1 MNTGLT
7 PIFLKSGERD
17 VLNCV
22 MQGMSASQIASK
34 LNMSLACIK
43 DRKRRLYDRF
53 NVKNQHE
60 LIVTYNNYLLKIK
73 EIEEIKNKLSGGIN
87 ANTL

>member
-1 MNTGLT
+1 MTTGLT

-22 MQGMSASQIASK
+22 MQGMSASQIANQ

-53 NVKNQHE
+53 NVKNQNE
-60 LIVTYNNYLLKIK
+60 LIVTYNNYLIKIK
-73 EIEEIKNKLSGGIN
+73 EIEDIKNKLIGGFN
-87 ANTL
+87 GSV

>member
-53 NVKNQHE
+53 NVKNQNE
-60 LIVTYNNYLLKIK
+60 LIITYNNYLLKIK
-73 EIEEIKNKLSGGIN
+73 EIEQIKNKLIGGFNGSI
-87 ANTL
+87 

>member
-22 MQGMSASQIASK
+22 MQGMSASQIASE
-34 LNMSLACIK
+34 LNMSIACIK

-53 NVKNQHE
+53 NVKNQNE
-60 LIVTYNNYLLKIK
+60 LIVTYSNYLLKIK
-73 EIEEIKNKLSGGIN
+73 EIEQIKNRLIGGFN
-87 ANTL
+87 G

>member
-1 MNTGLT
+1 MTGLT

-34 LNMSLACIK
+34 LNMSIACIK

-60 LIVTYNNYLLKIK
+60 LIVTYNNYLIKIK
-73 EIEEIKNKLSGGIN
+73 EIEQIKNRLIGGYDKD
-87 ANTL
+87 AL

>member
-1 MNTGLT
+1 MTTGLT

-53 NVKNQHE
+53 NVNGQKE
-60 LIVTYNNYLLKIK
+60 LIDSYNNYLLKIK
-73 EIEEIKNKLSGGIN
+73 EIEQIKNRLIGGFN
-87 ANTL
+87 GSV

>member
-1 MNTGLT
+1 MTTGLT

-53 NVKNQHE
+53 NVKGQHE
-60 LIVTYNNYLLKIK
+60 LIVSYNNYLLKIK
-73 EIEEIKNKLSGGIN
+73 EIEEIKNRLIGGFN
-87 ANTL
+87 G